1 MRRILAAR
9 LGPRREEGIALL
21 MVIGVSLVLALL
33 AISAVSY
40 AIGSQRK
47 ARSDQDWNAAMAAAY
62 AAVEEYQSRLANDP
76 GYFVYGNPS
85 ATFAPTSVVTLPTG
99 ASANPAFGLGASG
112 AWANI
117 AGSGG
122 AAQFRYEVDNS
133 KYYSSGTLRLRATG
147 RAGGETRSL
156 VADLRQRGFIDF
168 LYFTNYEIIDPVISG
183 ATGTCEIY
191 RYAGRS
197 TANPPS
203 GCGAINFRTG
213 DVIDGPLHTNDAFQI
228 DGNPVFK
235 GWTTTSYNP
244 TTGLNYFGTGTPSFP
259 AMPGGKPVYEPIL
272 AMPATNTE
280 LKKETRPDLPLDV
293 PRPGCLYTGPTK
305 IVFKANG
312 KMQVTSPWT
321 KVTSPV
327 AAAPTTPGAA
337 LRARP
342 ASARPPAR
350 RSTHRTTTSCSC
362 RTCRRCP
369 PTRTTGPRERP
380 APRCAW
386 PRATRRPGRTSGT
399 LRATRWATQR
409 PASTS
414 PTRASTGA
422 ATGTSSSRG
431 PSTPRPPSRR
441 RTTSTSSTT
450 SRTPALTTTSS
461 ASWAQNAVWVW
472 KPEKQNTTA
481 VSQTDRTLSQ
491 RNALA
496 AIGYDCVATSSTR
509 YRCDGRTFS
518 ASDNELIADTDRR
531 IDAAILSVA
540 HTFMV
545 QNYNRGDPRGTL
557 TVNGAIAQKFRGTV
571 GTGSGATVSTGYL
584 KDYKYDK
591 RFSYVA
597 PPKFLSPTSTT
608 YGVNVWVEIAPV
620 FGADGA
626 YR

>member
-9 LGPRREEGIALL
+9 IGPRRDEGMALI
-21 MVIGVSLVLALL
+21 MVIGVSMVLALL

-40 AIGSQRK
+40 AVGSQRK

-62 AAVEEYQSRLANDP
+62 AGVEEYQSRLANDP
-76 GYFVYGNPS
+76 GYFVYGNPA
-85 ATFAPTSVVTLPTG
+85 ATFASASVVHLPTG
-99 ASANPAFGLGASG
+99 ASTNPAFGVGASG
-112 AWANI
+112 SWANI

-133 KYYSSGTLRLRATG
+133 KYYASGTLRLRATG

-197 TANPPS
+197 TASPPS

-228 DGNPVFK
+228 DGTPTFK

-259 AMPGGKPVYEPIL
+259 AMPAGKPVYEPIL

-293 PRPGCLYTGPTK
+293 PRPGCLYTGPTS
-305 IVFKANG
+305 IVLKANG
-312 KMQVTSPWT
+312 KMQVKSPWT
-321 KVTSPV
+321 KWTSPV
-327 AAAPTTPGAA
+327 SGTNNSGCGTPGATG
-337 LRARP
+337 LG
-342 ASARPPAR
+342 S
-350 RSTHRTTTSCSC
+350 STGQEINAPDNNVVYVQNVPSLTTDANYW
-362 RTCRRCP
+362 
-369 PTRTTGPRERP
+369 
-380 APRCAW
+380 APGA
-386 PRATRRPGRTSGT
+386 SGT
-399 LRATRWATQR
+399 PVCLAESHA
-409 PASTS
+409 P
-414 PTRASTGA
+414 
-422 ATGTSSSRG
+422 TGTNIRNAAG
-431 PSTPRPPSRR
+431 NPVGY
-441 RTTSTSSTT
+441 
-450 SRTPALTTTSS
+450 PAAGEYVAN
-461 ASWAQNAVWVW
+461 ASVYGCRNGDLFVEGVVNAKATLAAENYIYITNDIIYDNSEDDILGLVGQNAVWVW
-472 KPEKQNTTA
+472 KPEKQTASAATTL
-481 VSQTDRTLSQ
+481 TDRTTSQ
-491 RNALA
+491 KDALVA
-496 AIGYDCVATSSTR
+496 VGYTCVASGSRFNCT
-509 YRCDGRTFS
+509 GRTFT
-518 ASDNELIADTDRR
+518 ASGTELATDTDRR

-545 QNYNRGDPRGTL
+545 QNYDRGVPRGTL

-584 KDYKYDK
+584 KAYKYDK

-620 FGADGA
+620 FGADGT

>member
-327 AAAPTTPGAA
+327 AGTNNAGCGTPG
-337 LRARP
+337 
-342 ASARPPAR
+342 SAGLGSATGQEIDAPDNNVVFVQNVPSL
-350 RSTHRTTTSCSC
+350 STD
-362 RTCRRCP
+362 P
-369 PTRTTGPRERP
+369 NY
-380 APRCAW
+380 
-386 PRATRRPGRTSGT
+386 
-399 LRATRWATQR
+399 WATGATGT
-409 PASTS
+409 PVCLAESH
-414 PTRASTGA
+414 ASTGTNIRNA
-422 ATGTSSSRG
+422 AGNPVGYPATGEYVANASVYGCRNGDVFVQGTVNAKA
-431 PSTPRPPSRR
+431 TLAAENYIYI
-441 RTTSTSSTT
+441 TDDITY
-450 SRTPALTTTSS
+450 AS
-461 ASWAQNAVWVW
+461 ADDDILGLVGQNAVWVW